1 MLVNIGL
8 YVGLSLARNPS
19 AREASQALLFVDVFR
34 RGDAEPVFW
43 RGRARLDDLRALA
56 ARFLGTARASAVFDE
71 HAREIGVAVPDLV
84 ADARLVDRV
93 ERLIAGAVG
102 TASARVM
109 VESVAQEEPLSVEDV
124 LEILDEASQL
134 RGYARAL
141 EETSAE
147 LRAANE
153 QLQSL
158 DHLKDDFMSSVTH
171 ELRTPLT
178 SIRALSELMLDS
190 PDLEPDQRE
199 EFLRIIVS
207 ESERL
212 SRLVNQVLDL
222 ARIEAGAA
230 EWHSTNVDMRA
241 LVAEAVRATSE
252 LFRARGTVVA
262 VDLPDAVPALR
273 ADPDRLTQVMLN
285 LLSNAAKFVPC
296 EGGRVDVT
304 LRQDRDGLVVSVR
317 DNGPGV
323 PLADQATVFEKFRQG
338 GDAVTRPPGT
348 GLGLPISRQIVD
360 HLGGTMWLE
369 SEPGRGACFAF
380 RLPLRPEGNDNG
392 HEGADR

>member
-1 MLVNIGL
+1 M
-8 YVGLSLARNPS
+8 
-19 AREASQALLFVDVFR
+19 
-34 RGDAEPVFW
+34 FW
-43 RGRARLDDLRALA
+43 RGRARLDDLRTLA
-56 ARFLGTARASAVFDE
+56 GRFLGPARASALFDE
-71 HAREIGVAVPDLV
+71 HAREVGVPVPDLV

-93 ERLIAGAVG
+93 ERQVAGAVG

-109 VESVAQEEPLSVEDV
+109 VELVAQEEPLSVDDV

-141 EETSAE
+141 EEKSRSLEQATGE
-147 LRAANE
+147 LSAANE

-190 PDLEPDQRE
+190 PDMEPEQRA
-199 EFLRIIVS
+199 EFLGIIVS

-222 ARIEAGAA
+222 AKIEAGAA
-230 EWHSTNVDMRA
+230 EWHSTDVDLRA
-241 LVAEAVRATSE
+241 LVQDAVRASSE
-252 LFRARGTVVA
+252 LFRERGAA
-262 VDLPDAVPALR
+262 VTLDLPDAVPALR

-296 EGGRVDVT
+296 EWRPRRGRPAPGRRRPGGLGPRQRPRRARRRASHRLREVPPGRRRADPATRHRPRASDQPPDRRSSRGNHVAGIGTGPGRV
-304 LRQDRDGLVVSVR
+304 L
-317 DNGPGV
+317 
-323 PLADQATVFEKFRQG
+323 
-338 GDAVTRPPGT
+338 
-348 GLGLPISRQIVD
+348 
-360 HLGGTMWLE
+360 
-369 SEPGRGACFAF
+369 
-380 RLPLRPEGNDNG
+380 RLPPAAPAGGKRSW
-392 HEGADR
+392 ARRC